1 MKKIVSSV
9 LAASMVLS
17 LAACGS
23 TATTSESGA
32 ASSEATS
39 TASSSAATGESAGS
53 GSYTGTPIKIGGIGP
68 VTGAA
73 AVYGNAVKNAEELAV
88 KEINAA
94 NGSDVFEWQFEDDEN
109 DAEKSVNAY
118 NTLKDWGMQI
128 LAGPVTTTPSV
139 AVAAETVNDNM
150 FMLTPS
156 ASSLSVILNDTN
168 DESTARGNVFQ
179 VCFTDPN
186 QGVASADYIADNGL
200 PTKIGVIYD
209 SSDAYSSG
217 IFEKFKAEAETK
229 GLEIVAA
236 EAFTADNKA
245 DLSTQLA
252 KCQEAGAELVFLP
265 IYYQEASQILIAADK
280 IGYDPEFFGCDGMDG
295 ILSIEGFDT
304 SLAEGLM
311 LLTPFAA
318 DAQDEKTQAF
328 VSAYEAAYGE
338 TPNQF
343 AADAYDVIY
352 SIYQAV
358 LAGGVNGD
366 MDASE
371 ICDALKTQ
379 FTSMT
384 FDGLTGTGMTWDA
397 SGAISK
403 NPKAVVIKDGAY
415 AAM

>member
-1 MKKIVSSV
+1 MKKLISAA
-9 LAASMVLS
+9 LASAMVLS

-23 TATTSESGA
+23 AETTSESSSA
-32 ASSEATS
+32 TSSES
-39 TASSSAATGESAGS
+39 TASAASATGESAGS

-73 AVYGNAVKNAEELAV
+73 AVYGTAVKNAEELAIQ
-88 KEINAA
+88 EINAA

-128 LAGPVTTTPSV
+128 LAGPVTTNPSV
-139 AVAAETVNDNM
+139 AVASETVNDNM

-156 ASSLSVILNDTN
+156 ASSLSVLFEDPNVEN
-168 DESTARGNVFQ
+168 PVARGNVFQ

-186 QGVASADYIADNGL
+186 QGVASADYIAENGL

-217 IFEKFKAEAETK
+217 IFDKFKAEAEAK

-236 EAFTADNKA
+236 EAFTADNKS
-245 DLSTQLA
+245 DLSTQVA

-280 IGYDPEFFGCDGMDG
+280 IGYTPKFFGCDGMDG

-358 LAGGVNGD
+358 LTGGINGD

-397 SGAISK
+397 TGAITK

>member
-23 TATTSESGA
+23 SASVSESTA
-32 ASSEATS
+32 ASSETS
-39 TASSSAATGESAGS
+39 TAATGESAAS

-68 VTGAA
+68 ITGGA
-73 AVYGNAVKNAEELAV
+73 AVYGNAVKNAQELAV

-118 NTLKDWGMQI
+118 NNLKDWGMQV

-139 AVAAETVNDNM
+139 AVASETVNDNL

-156 ASSLSVILNDTN
+156 ASSLSVILNDAG

-179 VCFTDPN
+179 ICFTDPN

-209 SSDAYSSG
+209 ASDAYSSG
-217 IFEKFKAEAETK
+217 IYEKFKAEAEVK
-229 GLEIVAA
+229 GLEIVTA

-245 DLSTQLA
+245 DLSTQVA

-280 IGYDPEFFGCDGMDG
+280 IGYAPEFFGCDGMDG
-295 ILSIEGFDT
+295 ILAIEGFDT

-318 DAQDEKTQAF
+318 DAEDEKTQAF
-328 VSAYEAAYGE
+328 VAAYKEAYGD

-352 SIYQAV
+352 AIYQAV
-358 LAGGVNGD
+358 LAGGLNGD
-366 MDASE
+366 MDPSE
-371 ICDALKTQ
+371 ICEGLKTQ

-397 SGAISK
+397 TGAISK
-403 NPKAVVIKDGAY
+403 SPKAVVIKDGAY

>member
-9 LAASMVLS
+9 LAVSMALS

-23 TATTSESGA
+23 TADT
-32 ASSEATS
+32 SSEASSAS
-39 TASSSAATGESAGS
+39 TGSSTSSAATGETAAS
-53 GSYTGTPIKIGGIGP
+53 GTYTGTPIKLGGIGP
-68 VTGAA
+68 TTGST
-73 AVYGNAVKNAEELAV
+73 AVYGTAVMNAEELAV
-88 KEINAA
+88 NEINEA
-94 NGSDVFEWQFEDDEN
+94 NGSPVFEWQFEDDEN

-118 NTLKDWGMQI
+118 NTLKDWGMQV

-139 AVAAETVNDNM
+139 AVASETVNDNL

-156 ASSLSVILNDTN
+156 ASSVSVIQNDAGDT
-168 DESTARGNVFQ
+168 STARGNVFQ
-179 VCFTDPN
+179 ICFTDPN

-200 PTKIGVIYD
+200 ATKIGVIYD

-217 IFEKFKAEAETK
+217 IYEKFQAEAETK

-236 EAFTADNKA
+236 EAFTADNKT
-245 DLSTQLA
+245 DLSIQVT

-265 IYYQEASQILIAADK
+265 IYYQEASQILIAADS
-280 IGYDPEFFGCDGMDG
+280 IGYEPQFFGCDGMDG
-295 ILSIEGFDT
+295 ILAIEGFDT

-318 DAQDEKTQAF
+318 DAADEKTQAF
-328 VSAYEAAYGE
+328 VAAYEAAYGE

-343 AADAYDVIY
+343 AADAYDVVY
-352 SIYQAV
+352 SIYEAV
-358 LAGGVNGD
+358 LASGVNGD

-397 SGAISK
+397 TGAVSK
-403 NPKAVVIKDGAY
+403 EPKAVVIENGAY

>member
-23 TATTSESGA
+23 TATTSESSS
-32 ASSEATS
+32 ASTEATS
-39 TASSSAATGESAGS
+39 STAATGESAGS

-68 VTGAA
+68 ITGAA

-94 NGSDVFEWQFEDDEN
+94 NGSDVFEWKFEDDEN

-118 NTLKDWGMQI
+118 NNLKDWGMQI

-139 AVAAETVNDNM
+139 AVAAETVNDNL

-156 ASSLSVILNDTN
+156 ASSLSVILNDAN

-217 IFEKFKAEAETK
+217 IYEKFTAEAEVK

-280 IGYDPEFFGCDGMDG
+280 IGYEPEFFGCDGMDG
-295 ILSIEGFDT
+295 ILAIEGFDT

-328 VSAYEAAYGE
+328 VAAYEAAYGD

-352 SIYQAV
+352 SIYEAV
-358 LAGGVNGD
+358 LAGNINGD

-397 SGAISK
+397 TGAISK

>member
-23 TATTSESGA
+23 TATTSESSS
-32 ASSEATS
+32 ASTEATS
-39 TASSSAATGESAGS
+39 STAATGESAGS

-68 VTGAA
+68 ITGAA

-94 NGSDVFEWQFEDDEN
+94 NGSDVFEWKFEDDEN

-118 NTLKDWGMQI
+118 NNLKDWGMQI

-139 AVAAETVNDNM
+139 AVAAETVNDNL

-156 ASSLSVILNDTN
+156 ASSLSVILNDAN

-217 IFEKFKAEAETK
+217 IYEKFAAEAEVK

-280 IGYDPEFFGCDGMDG
+280 IGYEPEFFGCDGMDG
-295 ILSIEGFDT
+295 ILAIEGFDT

-328 VSAYEAAYGE
+328 VAAYEAAYGD

-352 SIYQAV
+352 SIYEAV
-358 LAGGVNGD
+358 LAGNINGD
-366 MDASE
+366 MDTSE

-397 SGAISK
+397 TGAISK

>member
-9 LAASMVLS
+9 LAVSMALS

-23 TATTSESGA
+23 TADT
-32 ASSEATS
+32 SSETS
-39 TASSSAATGESAGS
+39 SASTGSSTSSAATGETAAS
-53 GSYTGTPIKIGGIGP
+53 GTYTGTPIKLGGIGP
-68 VTGAA
+68 TTGST
-73 AVYGNAVKNAEELAV
+73 AVYGTAVMNAEELAV
-88 KEINAA
+88 NEINEA
-94 NGSDVFEWQFEDDEN
+94 NGSPVFEWKFEDDEN

-118 NTLKDWGMQI
+118 NTLKDWGMQV

-139 AVAAETVNDNM
+139 AVASETVNDNL

-156 ASSLSVILNDTN
+156 ASSVSVIQNDADDT
-168 DESTARGNVFQ
+168 STARGNVFQ
-179 VCFTDPN
+179 ICFTDPN

-200 PTKIGVIYD
+200 ATKIGVIYD

-217 IFEKFKAEAETK
+217 IYEKFQAEAETK

-236 EAFTADNKA
+236 EAFTADNKT
-245 DLSTQLA
+245 DLSIQVT

-265 IYYQEASQILIAADK
+265 IYYQEASQILIAADS
-280 IGYDPEFFGCDGMDG
+280 IGYEPQFFGCDGMDG
-295 ILSIEGFDT
+295 ILAIEGFDT

-318 DAQDEKTQAF
+318 DAADEKTQAF
-328 VSAYEAAYGE
+328 VAAYEAAYGE

-343 AADAYDVIY
+343 AADAYDVVY
-352 SIYQAV
+352 SIYEAV
-358 LAGGVNGD
+358 LASGVNGD

-397 SGAISK
+397 TGAVSK
-403 NPKAVVIKDGAY
+403 EPKAVVIENGAY

>member
-1 MKKIVSSV
+1 M
-9 LAASMVLS
+9 
-17 LAACGS
+17 
-23 TATTSESGA
+23 
-32 ASSEATS
+32 
-39 TASSSAATGESAGS
+39 
-53 GSYTGTPIKIGGIGP
+53 
-68 VTGAA
+68 
-73 AVYGNAVKNAEELAV
+73 
-88 KEINAA
+88 
-94 NGSDVFEWQFEDDEN
+94 
-109 DAEKSVNAY
+109 
-118 NTLKDWGMQI
+118 
-128 LAGPVTTTPSV
+128 
-139 AVAAETVNDNM
+139 
-150 FMLTPS
+150 
-156 ASSLSVILNDTN
+156 
-168 DESTARGNVFQ
+168 
-179 VCFTDPN
+179 
-186 QGVASADYIADNGL
+186 
-200 PTKIGVIYD
+200 
-209 SSDAYSSG
+209 
-217 IFEKFKAEAETK
+217 
-229 GLEIVAA
+229 A
-236 EAFTADNKA
+236 EAFTADNKS
-245 DLSTQLA
+245 DLSTQVA

-280 IGYDPEFFGCDGMDG
+280 TGYTPKFFGCDGMDG

-358 LAGGVNGD
+358 LAGGINGD

-397 SGAISK
+397 TGAISK
-403 NPKAVVIKDGAY
+403 DPKAVVIKDGAY

>member
-23 TATTSESGA
+23 TATTSDSSSA
-32 ASSEATS
+32 ASETS
-39 TASSSAATGESAGS
+39 TSSAATGESAAS

-68 VTGAA
+68 ITGAA
-73 AVYGNAVKNAEELAV
+73 AVYGNAVKNAQELAV

-94 NGSDVFEWQFEDDEN
+94 NGSDVFEWKFEDDEN

-118 NTLKDWGMQI
+118 NNLKDWGMQI

-139 AVAAETVNDNM
+139 AVAAETVNDNL

-156 ASSLSVILNDTN
+156 ASSLSVILNDAS

-179 VCFTDPN
+179 ICFTDPN

-209 SSDAYSSG
+209 ASDAYSSG
-217 IFEKFKAEAETK
+217 IYEKFKAEAEVK

-245 DLSTQLA
+245 DLSTQVS
-252 KCQEAGAELVFLP
+252 KCQAAGAELVFLP

-280 IGYDPEFFGCDGMDG
+280 IGYEPEFFGCDGMDG
-295 ILSIEGFDT
+295 ILAIEGFDT

-318 DAQDEKTQAF
+318 DADDEKTQAF
-328 VSAYEAAYGE
+328 VAAYQEAYGDV
-338 TPNQF
+338 PNQF

-352 SIYQAV
+352 ALYQAV
-358 LAGGVNGD
+358 LAGGLNGD

-371 ICDALKTQ
+371 LCEGLKTQ

-397 SGAISK
+397 TGAISK
-403 NPKAVVIKDGAY
+403 SPKAVVIKDGAY
-415 AAM
+415 TAM

>member
-23 TATTSESGA
+23 TATTSESSS
-32 ASSEATS
+32 ASAEATS
-39 TASSSAATGESAGS
+39 STAATGESAGS

-68 VTGAA
+68 ITGAA

-94 NGSDVFEWQFEDDEN
+94 NGSDVFEWKFEDDEN

-118 NTLKDWGMQI
+118 NNLKDWGMQI

-139 AVAAETVNDNM
+139 AVAAETVNDNL

-156 ASSLSVILNDTN
+156 ASSLSVILNDAN

-217 IFEKFKAEAETK
+217 IYEKFAAEAEVK

-280 IGYDPEFFGCDGMDG
+280 IGYEPEFFGCDGMDG
-295 ILSIEGFDT
+295 ILAIEGFDT

-328 VSAYEAAYGE
+328 VAAYEAAYGD

-352 SIYQAV
+352 SIYEAV
-358 LAGGVNGD
+358 LAGNINGD

-397 SGAISK
+397 TGAISK

>member
-23 TATTSESGA
+23 TATTSESSS
-32 ASSEATS
+32 ASTEATS
-39 TASSSAATGESAGS
+39 STAATGESAGS

-68 VTGAA
+68 ITGAA

-94 NGSDVFEWQFEDDEN
+94 NGSDVFEWKFEDDEN

-118 NTLKDWGMQI
+118 NNLKDWGMQI

-139 AVAAETVNDNM
+139 AVAAETVNDNL

-156 ASSLSVILNDTN
+156 ASSLSVILNDAN

-217 IFEKFKAEAETK
+217 IYEKFTAEAEVK

-280 IGYDPEFFGCDGMDG
+280 IGYEPEFFGCDGMDG
-295 ILSIEGFDT
+295 ILAIEGFDT

-328 VSAYEAAYGE
+328 VAAYEAAYGD

-352 SIYQAV
+352 SIYEAV
-358 LAGGVNGD
+358 LAGNISGD

-371 ICDALKTQ
+371 ICDALKTH

-397 SGAISK
+397 TGAISK